1 MDRGVIV
8 MVEETPPPV
17 ALDEET
23 RAMLQS
29 ARVRVFLSW
38 PTRPPIQYPTLA
50 QWVAQFEAPRV
61 EQ

>member
-1 MDRGVIV
+1 MARGVIV
-8 MVEETPPPV
+8 GVEETPPP
-17 ALDEET
+17 ADLDEAT

-29 ARVRVFLSW
+29 ARARVFLPW

-50 QWVAQFEAPRV
+50 QWVAQFEAPRA